1 MKQEILEHLGIDD
14 KTLEKIKHIAGQD
27 NPLSKPVSIP
37 KYEVIIDDRIS
48 LEQLNHVIQP
58 FFTQLTIVNNRM
70 EELITEKVELS
81 SELNI
86 LKVKEE
92 ELMEALDISYNLL
105 QEKEEIIANQ
115 ESTIDEFIRK
125 INRKWWKFWE

>member
-27 NPLSKPVSIP
+27 NPFSKPVSIP

-105 QEKEEIIANQ
+105 QEKEEIIVNQ